1 MKEGKR
7 NTLNGILGTII
18 FHLVIVL
25 FFLIFKLGDVKKK
38 HVETMKIEFL
48 NDMVKLNEYLA
59 KKEPPPAD
67 IQPLDDKTTKN
78 IAVNVANKLEKEIST
93 EKYEEEVKKELGI
106 KDLKQELDR
115 KIPEDNSPKFIE
127 KQNKE
132 LKQEELKKN
141 SYKGKTRITVNLPN
155 RRIRHQDVPV
165 YKCEIGGI
173 VIVNIVVDQEG
184 RVINANQSEASGTKD
199 ECLVDEAINSAYQFL
214 FSADF
219 NGESRQRGTITFE
232 FLSQ

>member
-25 FFLIFKLGDVKKK
+25 LFLIFKLGDVKKK
-38 HVETMKIEFL
+38 HVETMRIEFL
-48 NDMVKLNEYLA
+48 NDMVKIDDYLSQKELPA
-59 KKEPPPAD
+59 K
-67 IQPLDDKTTKN
+67 IQPLDDKTVKN

-93 EKYEEEVKKELGI
+93 EKYEDEVKKELGI

-115 KIPEDNSPKFIE
+115 TIPEDNSPKFVEQSKKESKQEIS
-127 KQNKE
+127 KQNK
-132 LKQEELKKN
+132 
-141 SYKGKTRITVNLPN
+141 YKGKTRIIVNLAN
-155 RRIRHQDVPV
+155 RGIRHQDVPV

-184 RVINANQSEASGTKD
+184 RVINASQSNDSNTRD
-199 ECLVDEAINSAYQFL
+199 ECLVDEAISSAYSFI
-214 FSADF
+214 FSADLT
-219 NGESRQRGTITFE
+219 GEPRQRGTITFE